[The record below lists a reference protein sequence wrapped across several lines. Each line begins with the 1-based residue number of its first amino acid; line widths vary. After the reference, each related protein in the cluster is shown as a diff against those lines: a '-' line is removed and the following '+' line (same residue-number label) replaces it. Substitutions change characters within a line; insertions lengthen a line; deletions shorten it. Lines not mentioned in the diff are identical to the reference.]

1 MLWQPGLGLGLGGLR
16 EGHGGGGEEGPIV
29 LPLFVL
35 NLHALLGFSVAVSLS
50 AVDTTGFCLSPQ
62 G

>member
-1 MLWQPGLGLGLGGLR
+1 MAARARARARGIER
-16 EGHGGGGEEGPIV
+16 RARGGGGPIV

>member
-1 MLWQPGLGLGLGGLR
+1 MAARARARARGIERRARGAG
-16 EGHGGGGEEGPIV
+16 EGPIV